1 MTNTSFA
8 RLDGSVAAVTGA
20 AGGIGWAVAVALHE
34 AGAKLVLADMRLSAL
49 RDRVNHLDQGDDP
62 IAILQADVSERP
74 GAESMVDLAI
84 DRFGTLSILVNVV
97 GGLKGAVNRSFTQI
111 TEEQWDYSL
120 RVNLRTCFL
129 CTQFALA
136 AMIPARSGR
145 IVNIAS
151 TAWAGSPDHTDYA
164 VAKAG
169 VVALTR
175 SVATQVAQFGI
186 TVNAVAPG
194 PTLTEALI
202 SRDARALD
210 VSAIPLGRANEPSD
224 VASAVRFLCS
234 DEARN
239 VSGHVLAVAGGVNPS
254 L

>member
-1 MTNTSFA
+1 MTSTTFA
-8 RLDGSVAAVTGA
+8 NLDGSVAAVTGA
-20 AGGIGWAVAVALHE
+20 AGGIGWAVAAALHE
-34 AGAKLVLADMRLSAL
+34 AGAKLVLADVRLSPL
-49 RDRVNHLDQGDDP
+49 RERVSRLEQAGDL
-62 IAILQADVSERP
+62 IATLQADVSDRT
-74 GAESMVDLAI
+74 GAEALVDLALA
-84 DRFGTLSILVNVV
+84 RFGTLSILVNVV
-97 GGLKGAVNRSFTQI
+97 GGLKGVVNRPFTQI

-129 CTQFALA
+129 CTQSALT
-136 AMIPARSGR
+136 AMIPARTGR

-194 PTLTEALI
+194 TTLTEALI
-202 SRDARALD
+202 SRDPSAID
-210 VSAIPLGRANEPSD
+210 VSTIPLGRANEPSD

-234 DEARN
+234 DAARN
-239 VSGHVLAVAGGVNPS
+239 VSGHLLTVAGGINPS